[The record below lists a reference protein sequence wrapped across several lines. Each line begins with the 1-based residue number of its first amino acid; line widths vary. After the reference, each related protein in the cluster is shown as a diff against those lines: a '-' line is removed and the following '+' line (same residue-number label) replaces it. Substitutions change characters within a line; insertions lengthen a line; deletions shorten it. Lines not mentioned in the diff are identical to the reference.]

1 MTKMAP
7 LRATADSELT
17 IADSQFPHAPH
28 RRMQKH
34 LLYVGQIARFTLTG
48 HLHQGFRGHLVKSRA
63 RENHVSYNLIVDG
76 AGGRASYELEFPNAG
91 AAFVIGNVIG
101 QSADTEN
108 PALVSYGAEGPVWE
122 RNALYL
128 VNNTLL
134 SERTAGAWFLRV
146 ATERL
151 PADIE
156 VVAVNNLTV
165 GLGLFTLA
173 APGRFEANFPVLE
186 NVLGDTET
194 LDFRLGTGT
203 LLKGAGV
210 TPPVVDGQSLAP
222 TAEFTLP
229 VGTTPLVPRDAW
241 TPFQSLDGRR

>member
-1 MTKMAP
+1 MG
-7 LRATADSELT
+7 ATTRS
-17 IADSQFPHAPH
+17 ISSH
-28 RRMQKH
+28 
-34 LLYVGQIARFTLTG
+34 
-48 HLHQGFRGHLVKSRA
+48 
-63 RENHVSYNLIVDG
+63 
-76 AGGRASYELEFPNAG
+76 
-91 AAFVIGNVIG
+91 
-101 QSADTEN
+101 
-108 PALVSYGAEGPVWE
+108 
-122 RNALYL
+122 
-128 VNNTLL
+128 NTLR

-151 PADIE
+151 PADTE

-186 NVLGDTET
+186 SVLGDTQT
-194 LDFRLGTGT
+194 LDFRLGAGT

-229 VGTTPLVPRDAW
+229 VGTTPLARSRCVDARRVPIA
-241 TPFQSLDGRR
+241 RRATVSCAPERRERQTRSCS